1 MRTAH
6 VFGVAVALASSVVA
20 VAQVPSS
27 IPAKPADGE
36 AQAQRAVKD
45 LVYLYMLA
53 GMCGHR
59 LPGLQLR
66 EMDAKL
72 WKLPVEAQR
81 ILRDAQAEGWKMFLK
96 TPLQPHECD
105 KLLLETSNDPQQHP
119 NRSPQQ
125 P

>member
-6 VFGVAVALASSVVA
+6 VFGVAVALASSVIA
-20 VAQVPSS
+20 DAQVPSP

-36 AQAQRAVKD
+36 AQAQHAVKD

-59 LPGLQLR
+59 LTGLQLR
-66 EMDAKL
+66 EMDARL
-72 WKLPVEAQR
+72 WKLPPGAQR

-96 TPLQPHECD
+96 TSLQPHECD
-105 KLLLETSNDPQQHP
+105 KLLLESANDPQKRP
-119 NRSPQQ
+119 NREVED
-125 P
+125 